1 VTILRKPLITYGI
14 ALVWVMF
21 AILGK
26 LFPVTSTHQEIVARV
41 FGESLSGPL
50 IIFIGVGELCIAV
63 WILSGIARRLCG
75 WFQIIAV
82 VTMNCI
88 ELAMASDILLWGRL
102 NGLFA
107 LLFAL
112 VVYVNLVAKPQEV

>member
-1 VTILRKPLITYGI
+1 
-14 ALVWVMF
+14 MF